1 MEVALVVDSTQSML
15 KPAMNWQ
22 NTKQWLKDLV
32 DAFQIDGV
40 HRRVGFIRWSN
51 KIHHESTV
59 LFSQHV
65 TGKSIQRGWGTDR
78 VFFFFWSELH
88 VTPNTQ

>member
-1 MEVALVVDSTQSML
+1 MEVALVVDSTKSML
-15 KPAMNWQ
+15 KPANNWQ

-51 KIHHESTV
+51 KIHHDSTV

-65 TGKSIQRGWGTDR
+65 TGRLIQIRWVTDR
-78 VFFFFWSELH
+78 VKTVKAFH
-88 VTPNTQ
+88 P